1 MTYVKSHLE
10 DFIESLYTK
19 ISITSPEQL
28 DIELIARR
36 LNIEVGYSHKKSM
49 CAEIG
54 DIMMIL
60 LNENLSRVEQWQEF
74 AHEVCHL
81 LRHAGNQ
88 TELPFPFVQLQES
101 QANSFALHFC
111 IPTFMIEKLELTD
124 HKQAAIAEIA
134 QTFGVEYSF
143 AEERLERW
151 LIQRAMVYYG
161 QRKNV
166 ESKPFL

>member
-10 DFIESLYTK
+10 DFIENLYTN

-36 LNIEVGYSHKKSM
+36 LNIEVGYSHNKSK

-54 DIMMIL
+54 GIMMIL
-60 LNENLSRVEQWQEF
+60 LNENVSRTEQWQEF

-81 LRHAGNQ
+81 LRHTGNQ
-88 TELPFPFVQLQES
+88 TELPFPFVQLQEW
-101 QANSFALHFC
+101 QANTFALHFC
-111 IPTFMIEKLELTD
+111 IPTFMLQKLDLPF
-124 HKQAAIAEIA
+124 HKQLAITEVV

-143 AEERLERW
+143 AEERLE
-151 LIQRAMVYYG
+151 LYEIQMMGVKYG
-161 QRKNV
+161 HTP
-166 ESKPFL
+166 SLL